1 MNTAVIIGL
10 VVVGVVGASLI
21 YVRLRRRREKQNPQ
35 ERSDRM
41 EREAQV
47 FSRRLVSDIKLY
59 NKERVADGR
68 QSRDLY
74 YQLREELDRARK
86 MYEERVDLL
95 AVDRDYFREAV
106 VEILCDGDPDVL
118 GAELPGPQGH
128 TIQ

>member
-1 MNTAVIIGL
+1 MSTSIIIGL
-10 VVVGVVGASLI
+10 IVVGVVGAIVI
-21 YVRLRRRREKQNPQ
+21 YVRLRRHREKQNPR

-47 FSRRLVSDIKLY
+47 LSRRLVSDIKLY

-106 VEILCDGDPDVL
+106 VEILCDGDADAL